1 MQSDL
6 STLSLLLL
14 NKWPSILENKKEEER
29 GAKVPAKRE
38 KSQEDKAAF
47 KKEEVNIIEKEP
59 SHKAQRAVFH
69 DVSGQMISKL

>member
-1 MQSDL
+1 M
-6 STLSLLLL
+6 
-14 NKWPSILENKKEEER
+14 
-29 GAKVPAKRE
+29 PAKRE

-47 KKEEVNIIEKEP
+47 KKVEVNITEKEP